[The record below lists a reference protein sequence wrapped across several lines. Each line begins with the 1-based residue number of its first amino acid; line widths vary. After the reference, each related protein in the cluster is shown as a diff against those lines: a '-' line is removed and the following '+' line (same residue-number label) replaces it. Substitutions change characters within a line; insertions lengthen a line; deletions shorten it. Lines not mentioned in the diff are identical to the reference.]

1 MTKTPTHRAATSA
14 SPLARGARGPIGPIG
29 GADGCRTGWVVCRR
43 APDGN
48 LDVRVVK
55 TLAEACEGLS
65 LLAVD
70 MPIGLLDTPRPAR
83 ACEIEARRLLPGKAS
98 SVFPTPCRPAL
109 ACTTHAT
116 ANALSK
122 SLGVGLT
129 QQTFHLFPKMREVDA
144 LLRARPQLKRIVHE
158 AHPELAFA
166 RMNAGK
172 PVLSKKRKP
181 EGYAERRSLLAT
193 HGFPCPVDRLPGA
206 ARDDILDAIAVCRT
220 ALLIMQGEATRLGP
234 ARSRDSCGLPMNIWF

>member
-1 MTKTPTHRAATSA
+1 
-14 SPLARGARGPIGPIG
+14 LIIG

-43 APDGN
+43 DTDGI

-55 TLAEACEGLS
+55 TLAEACEGLAI
-65 LLAVD
+65 LAVD

-83 ACEIEARRLLPGKAS
+83 ACEGEARALLPGKAS

-116 ANALSK
+116 ANATSK
-122 SLGVGLT
+122 KLGIGLN
-129 QQTFHLFPKMREVDA
+129 QQTFHLFPKMREADE
-144 LLRARPQLKRIVHE
+144 LLHARPRLKRIVYE

-166 RMNAGK
+166 RMNGGR
-172 PVLSKKRKP
+172 PVLAKKRKP
-181 EGYAERRSLLAT
+181 DGYAERCRLLAK
-193 HGFPCPVDRLPGA
+193 HGFACPIERLAGA

-220 ALLIMQGEATRLGP
+220 ALLIAERKATRLGP
-234 ARSRDSCGLPMNIWF
+234 ARIRDSHGLPMNIWF

>member
-1 MTKTPTHRAATSA
+1 MTEQMV
-14 SPLARGARGPIGPIG
+14 G

-43 APDGN
+43 GARGT
-48 LDVRVVK
+48 LDLRVVK

-65 LLAVD
+65 ILAVD
-70 MPIGLLDTPRPAR
+70 MPIGFVDRPRPPR
-83 ACEIEARRLLPGKAS
+83 QCEVEARRLLPGKAS

-109 ACTTHAT
+109 ACTTHAE

-122 SLGVGLT
+122 SLGVGIT
-129 QQTFHLFPKMREVDA
+129 RQTFNLFPKMREVDE
-144 LLRARPQLKRIVHE
+144 LLCARPRLKRIVRE

-166 RMNAGK
+166 RMNGGR
-172 PVLSKKRKP
+172 PVLSRKRRP
-181 EGYAERRSLLAT
+181 DGYADRARLLEA

-220 ALLIMQGEATRLGP
+220 ALLITKDQATCLGP
-234 ARSRDSCGLPMNIWF
+234 AKERDSRGLPMNIWF